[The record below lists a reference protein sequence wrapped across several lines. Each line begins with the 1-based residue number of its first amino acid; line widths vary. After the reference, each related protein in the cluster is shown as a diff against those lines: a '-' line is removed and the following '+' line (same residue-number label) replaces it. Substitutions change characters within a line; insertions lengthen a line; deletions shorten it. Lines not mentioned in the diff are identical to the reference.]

1 MIKDFNLLAT
11 TSRGF
16 GRATCRELKYLLEQ
30 IGDNTAIVDKT
41 GIAGLVVAK
50 TSIDPFEAV
59 KKLKEVLRDRPYE
72 FRYLFRVIP
81 VERVVRTDLAEI
93 EKAVVELSGKIR
105 EGECFRIT
113 VEKRFTSLSSHAVI
127 EAVAKSIKRQV
138 NLDKPDKIVLIEIV
152 GGLTGISVLTPNDL
166 ISVLKEK
173 LL

>member
-16 GRATCRELKYLLEQ
+16 GRAACRELRFLLEQ
-30 IGDNTAIVDKT
+30 VGDNVALVDKT
-41 GIAGLVVAK
+41 GIAGLVAAR

-59 KKLKEVLRDRPYE
+59 KKLKVILGERPYE

-81 VERVVRTDLAEI
+81 IGKVVQTDLAEI
-93 EKAVVELSGKIR
+93 EKAVVELNGKIR

-127 EAVAKSIKRQV
+127 DAVAKNIKRQV

-152 GGLTGISVLTPNDL
+152 GGLTGVSVLTPNDL

>member
-1 MIKDFNLLAT
+1 MIRDFNVLAT

-16 GRATCRELKYLLEQ
+16 GRAACRELKYLLEQ
-30 IGDNTAIVDKT
+30 VGDNVALVDKT
-41 GIAGLVVAK
+41 GIAGLVAAR
-50 TSIDPFEAV
+50 TGIDPFEAV
-59 KKLKEVLRDRPYE
+59 KKLKEILAERPYE

-81 VERVVRTDLAEI
+81 IEKVVQTDLSEI
-93 EKAVVELSGKIR
+93 EKAVVELSGKVG

-113 VEKRFTSLSSHAVI
+113 VEKRFTSLSSHAII

-152 GGLTGISVLTPNDL
+152 GGLTGVSVLTPNDV

>member
-1 MIKDFNLLAT
+1 MINDFSLLAT

-16 GRATCRELKYLLEQ
+16 GRAACRELKYLLEQ
-30 IGDNTAIVDKT
+30 VGDNAAFVDKT
-41 GIAGLVVAK
+41 RIAGLVAAR

-59 KKLKEVLRDRPYE
+59 KKLKDILSERPYE

-81 VERVVRTDLAEI
+81 IQKVVQTDVAEI
-93 EKAVVELSGKIR
+93 EKAAVELRGKIG

-127 EAVAKSIKRQV
+127 EAVAKNIKREV
-138 NLDKPDKIVLIEIV
+138 KLDKPDTIVLIEIV
-152 GGLTGISVLTPNDL
+152 GGLTGVSVLTPNDV

>member
-93 EKAVVELSGKIR
+93 EKAAVELSEKIG
-105 EGECFRIT
+105 EGEFKKLWG
-113 VEKRFTSLSSHAVI
+113 EK
-127 EAVAKSIKRQV
+127 
-138 NLDKPDKIVLIEIV
+138 N
-152 GGLTGISVLTPNDL
+152 G
-166 ISVLKEK
+166 
-173 LL
+173 